1 MTDQQLRKKFKE
13 LDTDNSGFLERD
25 ELLIGVRQVN
35 ADISDAEV
43 DEYIAKVDKNADGK
57 ISYEEFV
64 ELVKLRKLW
73 AFSLSLTGTLVLEPF
88 LLCNI

>member
-1 MTDQQLRKKFKE
+1 MAGQQMTDQQLRKKFKE

-64 ELVKLRKLW
+64 ELVKLRKL
-73 AFSLSLTGTLVLEPF
+73 
-88 LLCNI
+88 